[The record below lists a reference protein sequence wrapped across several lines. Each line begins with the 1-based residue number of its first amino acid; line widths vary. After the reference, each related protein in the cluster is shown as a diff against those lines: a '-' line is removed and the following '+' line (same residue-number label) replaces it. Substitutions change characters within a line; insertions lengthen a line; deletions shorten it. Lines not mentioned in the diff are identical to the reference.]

1 VCLLW
6 AFVAGFCERMVPDA
20 LDALAKQ
27 QADNNAKATPGA
39 GARNLPAQNQPQTAD
54 AGAKNERA
62 ITGNNGKSEGVAA
75 EQPDGPNVPAP
86 FSVEKLV
93 EGVAGK
99 LPRA

>member
-1 VCLLW
+1 MVLFNGKALAVCLLW

-54 AGAKNERA
+54 AWAKNERA
-62 ITGNNGKSEGVAA
+62 ITGHNGEI
-75 EQPDGPNVPAP
+75 
-86 FSVEKLV
+86 
-93 EGVAGK
+93 AGARSNESTGSDSSHD
-99 LPRA
+99 PGR